1 MSRIVMRSPLPLFRP
16 ETRSRR
22 IAVLLGVL
30 WLLAFADLF
39 FTVWAHQFTRFEE
52 LNPIARRILHTNSL
66 LALVIYKVVLT
77 GIATLIFWSFR
88 KHRIAE
94 LGTWLVVIAYLALT
108 LRWSDYTQNAL
119 EPGMIGVSVFRFLMA
134 G

>member
-1 MSRIVMRSPLPLFRP
+1 QVERASISGFHIPPVTEQSLHRLGRIRNETTMSRIVMRSPLPLFRP

-52 LNPIARRILHTNSL
+52 LNPIARRILHTDSL
-66 LALVIYKVVLT
+66 LAL
-77 GIATLIFWSFR
+77 
-88 KHRIAE
+88 
-94 LGTWLVVIAYLALT
+94 
-108 LRWSDYTQNAL
+108 
-119 EPGMIGVSVFRFLMA
+119 
-134 G
+134 